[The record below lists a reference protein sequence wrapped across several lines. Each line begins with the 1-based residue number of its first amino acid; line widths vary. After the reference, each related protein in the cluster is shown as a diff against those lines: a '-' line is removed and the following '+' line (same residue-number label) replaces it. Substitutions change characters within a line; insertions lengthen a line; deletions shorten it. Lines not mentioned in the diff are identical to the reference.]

1 MQSRCFVLAAS
12 ALVAAALAG
21 CGSVRGPQDMDG
33 PACAGNSVAACGAG
47 CVACE
52 VSSAR
57 AMPTCDG
64 NACGSVC
71 KGGASRCSDG
81 SCSQV
86 VFDFQAGSL
95 DGVTAPTAGPALAV
109 RNFNG
114 ALALAVDTMELNQ
127 GELTFKIPVCLSGVL
142 DVKSKMFKMQVFFQG
157 GGSTMGMQY
166 YVQVSVPS
174 PQTGAFIGSSG
185 FEAQQWTPFEAPL
198 SASQFSATTSE
209 ITIQLGSYG
218 ASFAGTVWF
227 DDIRIE

>member
-1 MQSRCFVLAAS
+1 MQLRCFVLAAL
-12 ALVAAALAG
+12 AFVAAALAG
-21 CGSVRGPQDMDG
+21 CGEVVKGPPDIDG
-33 PACAGNSVAACGAG
+33 PSCAGDTVDACGVG
-47 CVACE
+47 CVTCQ
-52 VSSAR
+52 VTSAR

-71 KGGASRCSDG
+71 KGGASRCSDS

-95 DGVTAPTAGPALAV
+95 DGITAPPGVPLAV

-114 ALALAVDTMELNQ
+114 AQALAVDTMELNQ
-127 GELTFKIPVCLSGVL
+127 GELRFKIPVCLSGVL
-142 DVKSKMFKMQVFFQG
+142 DVKSRVFKMQVFFQG
-157 GGSTMGMQY
+157 GNTTGQQY
-166 YVQVSVPS
+166 YVQASVPS

-185 FEAQQWTPFEAPL
+185 FEAQRWTPFSAPL
-198 SASQFSATTSE
+198 SGSQFSATTSE

-227 DDIRIE
+227 DDIKLE